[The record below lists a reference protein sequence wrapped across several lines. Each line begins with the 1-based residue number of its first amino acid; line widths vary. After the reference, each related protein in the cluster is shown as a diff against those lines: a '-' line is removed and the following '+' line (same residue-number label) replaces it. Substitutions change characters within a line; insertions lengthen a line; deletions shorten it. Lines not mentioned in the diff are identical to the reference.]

1 MLSVSYSSR
10 SILYS
15 ILLTLLILLLVVV
28 LMMKLLFELVIS
40 WNNVVY
46 FSSEDEEDGY
56 ELREEYKSPVIP
68 LKIPR

>member
-1 MLSVSYSSR
+1 
-10 SILYS
+10 
-15 ILLTLLILLLVVV
+15 
-28 LMMKLLFELVIS
+28 MKILFELVIS
-40 WNNVVY
+40 WNVLY

>member
-1 MLSVSYSSR
+1 
-10 SILYS
+10 
-15 ILLTLLILLLVVV
+15 
-28 LMMKLLFELVIS
+28 MKLLFEPVIS
-40 WNNVVY
+40 WNNVLY